1 MGSSSE
7 FTTMHHR
14 DVHHYYLAL
23 QTFFDVIEVK
33 YDRSNSPRAQKARAK
48 LLKLS
53 ASQFYE
59 LSTDVYDELQRR
71 INDEQTQSEYL
82 LPKASFHMKRNQA
95 RQKLANLSQTR
106 FNDLVDDILF
116 EIKRRGYD
124 VKPDT
129 APQSRT
135 ASKEIN
141 GYETSLNRT
150 TATPS
155 KYNTTSSNSDLS
167 STYIPPTATIQTS
180 NIIPKKASIDWSS
193 DEEDA
198 AGRSISDL
206 TPTEERKLPSDLN
219 NAKDS
224 PDNNDSNISLQSYP
238 QQSLTPVLKTV
249 SDNYHYGDLNDSPL
263 DEGFRKLEGKSNSE
277 HTAQGNENADIESF
291 KNNLTADGKSSA
303 VDELKREIAA
313 LEGSNENLTNL
324 LGELKSENTAL
335 KGNVTRD
342 NAGNFASN
350 ETFQK
355 ELSSLS
361 SQVSA
366 LSIEN
371 EKLKQQLSEMELKAK
386 RMMPLKA
393 ESTASEV
400 NINLLDNLQTKYP
413 LDQKSLSK
421 YITEEG
427 SIPFESIKH
436 AHSFITLLFA
446 NLQQEKEDIGK
457 DLFENLSRLS
467 NSISQ
472 ILVLVDVP
480 EFKDEVILLRASL
493 SHLITAIRYY
503 SIYNSLLPKI
513 TVQAAIAELAF
524 AICNLIGSTK
534 IKLDDSNNGKRSSVT
549 INSQDNKN
557 PHTPRMDPLNNNPS
571 QDLLKKPGEVAGGVG
586 DGKDEMS
593 PVKPL
598 KITQRA
604 NMSPNLKPSSS
615 RKTSGNLLFPSMIN
629 TKSPLSSSH
638 SGRTNDEPS
647 SGTVKEVSA
656 TKDKRPLKFETRSSQ
671 DSSSRQFQN
680 GIASQPITPTKSVT
694 NNNVKLSNGTPSLPT
709 PTSAAREPSKKVVR
723 ENQTEVLPSSK
734 KPVESPI
741 RKQLISGENE
751 EEATNGSSKSFTD
764 KLKTFAN
771 SAGIGLRV
779 DKEQLKSAN
788 ASQVKNLDEKGD
800 SHEVPLG
807 PKVSSQESRTYNA
820 DTEQQ
825 KEITPKKSD
834 YYGLKSSEANPT
846 PSKLTDKLRKTFEDI
861 SDDDSDENSK
871 SDLNNSSNF
880 SDDGSTY
887 MALKQSLNR
896 GGAGSNEP
904 RVVKKA
910 TVYSPRAEH
919 GSIFNGGDTR
929 SGTDNELSD
938 FNTEL
943 SLANGDDFTE
953 RSAATTQ
960 PTTNDSLEAT
970 ISKKA
975 ENPNSKLDRTENLLT
990 VKEKTNGVA
999 ANNDPRKDTNEDLD
1013 EGSDYQFVPLR
1024 KEEGKAE
1031 SKDQGRMAKDIDDN
1045 EEEDRDAN
1053 FDVDA
1058 FDIENP
1064 DNTLSE
1070 LLLYLEHQT
1079 VEVISTIQSLL
1090 SSIKAVHATKGNLR
1104 QESNAINQVIR
1115 QMVDATSISMNQSR
1129 NASLKE
1135 HGTWVVKSLEDCSLR
1150 MISLCQLNAHGNVND
1165 VQGDE
1170 DFADKHFKQRLAGIA
1185 FDVAK
1190 CTKELVK
1197 TVEEASLKEDIA
1209 YLNSRLN

>member
-124 VKPDT
+124 AKPE
-129 APQSRT
+129 AIPQSQT
-135 ASKEIN
+135 ASREID
-141 GYETSLNRT
+141 GYETSLNPT
-150 TATPS
+150 NATPS
-155 KYNTTSSNSDLS
+155 KYNTNSSNSDLS
-167 STYIPPTATIQTS
+167 STHIPPTSIQAS
-180 NIIPKKASIDWSS
+180 KIIPKKASIDWSS

-198 AGRSISDL
+198 AGRPINDL
-206 TPTEERKLPSDLN
+206 TPTEERKIRSGLN
-219 NAKDS
+219 DPKDS
-224 PDNNDSNISLQSYP
+224 PNINDSNASLQSYP

-249 SDNYHYGDLNDSPL
+249 SDNYHYEDLNDSPL
-263 DEGFRKLEGKSNSE
+263 GDGFTKVELKNNSE
-277 HTAQGNENADIESF
+277 HTVQGNENSDSESF
-291 KNNLTADGKSSA
+291 NDKSGA
-303 VDELKREIAA
+303 VDKLKHELAVLESSNEKLTILISELKD
-313 LEGSNENLTNL
+313 
-324 LGELKSENTAL
+324 ENTAL
-335 KGNVTRD
+335 RKNDTRD
-342 NAGNFASN
+342 NTGNFSSN

-355 ELSSLS
+355 ELTSLS

-386 RMMPLKA
+386 RVMLIKP
-393 ESTASEV
+393 ESTGSEV
-400 NINLLDNLQTKYP
+400 DINLLEDLQTKYP
-413 LDQKSLSK
+413 LDQASVSK
-421 YITEEG
+421 YITDEG
-427 SIPFESIKH
+427 SIPFASIKH
-436 AHSFITLLFA
+436 VHSFITLLFA

-467 NSISQ
+467 DSISQ
-472 ILVLVDVP
+472 VLVLVDIP
-480 EFKDEVILLRASL
+480 DFKDEVILLRASL

-524 AICNLIGSTK
+524 AVCNLIGSTK
-534 IKLDDSNNGKRSSVT
+534 IKLDDPNNENLITKRT
-549 INSQDNKN
+549 QDNKN
-557 PHTPRMDPLNNNPS
+557 PHTPRIDPLNHNLS
-571 QDLLKKPGEVAGGVG
+571 QNQLKKPGEVARGSD

-615 RKTSGNLLFPSMIN
+615 RKPSGNLLFPSMIN

-647 SGTVKEVSA
+647 SGTVKEASA
-656 TKDKRPLKFETRSSQ
+656 MKDTRPLKFETRSSQ

-680 GIASQPITPTKSVT
+680 GIASQPITPTKSV
-694 NNNVKLSNGTPSLPT
+694 NNAKLSNGTPKLPL
-709 PTSAAREPSKKVVR
+709 PTSAAPETSKKATVEDR
-723 ENQTEVLPSSK
+723 TIPLLSSK
-734 KPVESPI
+734 KAVETPI
-741 RKQLISGENE
+741 EKHLLPDENE
-751 EEATNGSSKSFTD
+751 KDLTKASSKSFTD

-779 DKEQLKSAN
+779 DKEQFNSTN
-788 ASQVKNLDEKGD
+788 AFKAKALDDKPD
-800 SHEVPLG
+800 SLEAPLE
-807 PKVSSQESRTYNA
+807 PKESLQQSDTYNPDA
-820 DTEQQ
+820 KP

-834 YYGLKSSEANPT
+834 YYGVKSSDANPT

-861 SDDDSDENSK
+861 SDDESDENSK

-887 MALKQSLNR
+887 LALKQSLNR
-896 GGAGSNEP
+896 GVAASSEP
-904 RVVKKA
+904 RVIKKA

-919 GSIFNGGDTR
+919 HSISKGGETR
-929 SGTDNELSD
+929 SATDNEFSD

-943 SLANGDDFTE
+943 SLVHANDFTE
-953 RSAATTQ
+953 SSATTTL
-960 PTTNDSLEAT
+960 PTANNSLEAT
-970 ISKKA
+970 TLKKTDL
-975 ENPNSKLDRTENLLT
+975 PDSKLEKTENSLA
-990 VKEKTNGVA
+990 VEERTNSVE
-999 ANNDPRKDTNEDLD
+999 ANNDTKKSKIEDLD
-1013 EGSDYQFVPLR
+1013 ENSDYQFVPLR
-1024 KEEGKAE
+1024 KEASRVE
-1031 SKDQGRMAKDIDDN
+1031 SKDQGQIAKEINDN

-1090 SSIKAVHATKGNLR
+1090 SSIKALHATKGNLR

-1115 QMVDATSISMNQSR
+1115 QMVDATSVSMNQSR

-1150 MISLCQLNAHGNVND
+1150 MISLCQLNPHGKVNN